1 MVTTSL
7 SMVQKGKELW
17 EKEKHIAV
25 SVNCFF
31 FMLSYIGSIQH
42 GGALNTGF
50 YKINSHPTCNPC
62 LKQN

>member
-7 SMVQKGKELW
+7 SIVQKGKELW

-31 FMLSYIGSIQH
+31 L
-42 GGALNTGF
+42 
-50 YKINSHPTCNPC
+50 CC
-62 LKQN
+62 LTLVLFSMVEP

>member
-7 SMVQKGKELW
+7 SIVQKGKELW

-25 SVNCFF
+25 SVNWF

-42 GGALNTGF
+42 GGALNTGS
-50 YKINSHPTCNPC
+50 YKINSHPT
-62 LKQN
+62 

>member
-1 MVTTSL
+1 
-7 SMVQKGKELW
+7 MVQKGKELW

>member
-31 FMLSYIGSIQH
+31 VLYYIGSIQH
-42 GGALNTGF
+42 GGAVNTGS
-50 YKINSHPTCNPC
+50 YKINSHPTRNPC
-62 LKQN
+62 LKQS

>member
-1 MVTTSL
+1 MVNTSL

-31 FMLSYIGSIQH
+31 MLSYIGSIQN
-42 GGALNTGF
+42 GGAINTGS
-50 YKINSHPTCNPC
+50 YKINSHPTRNPC